1 VRVIINCAASI
12 DGKIALPNREQTRIS
27 GEEDIAR
34 VHRMRAES
42 DAILV
47 GVGTVLSDDP
57 KLTVKERYAKG
68 KNPLRVVL
76 DSHLR
81 TPKNALVL
89 NDTAPTVIFNAV
101 REGRYGHAE
110 LIKCPEED
118 GLLSLDCAISELEKR
133 GIEFLMVEGGST
145 VIWEFL
151 RQGKADELNVF
162 VGDMVIGGHGPTIA
176 GGRGA
181 LRTEDIVRNTFIEA
195 RRMEGGVLL
204 RYSVS

>member
-1 VRVIINCAASI
+1 V
-12 DGKIALPNREQTRIS
+12 DGKIALPTGKQTRIS
-27 GEEDIAR
+27 SEEDMER
-34 VHRMRAES
+34 VHRMRAEA

-57 KLTVKERYAKG
+57 KLTVKERYARG

-81 TPKNALVL
+81 TPESALVL
-89 NDTAPTVIFNAV
+89 NDMAPTVIFNAV

-110 LIKCPEED
+110 LIKCLEED
-118 GLLSLDCAISELEKR
+118 GLLSLDCVISELEKR
-133 GIEFLMVEGGST
+133 GIETLMVEGGGT
-145 VIWEFL
+145 VIWNFL
-151 RQGKADELNVF
+151 KEGLADELNVF
-162 VGDMVIGGHGPTIA
+162 VGDMVIGGQGPTIA

-181 LRTEDIVRNTFIEA
+181 LRTEDIVSLTFIEA

-204 RYSVS
+204 RYALTIR